1 MTSTTFNTQTNANY
15 AGNVAN
21 AVRQLFAALF
31 AKKPAVAG
39 QEATAERADE
49 TIWWLSSTAK
59 DVEAHSPN
67 LAAELRYIAARFG

>member
-1 MTSTTFNTQTNANY
+1 MNSTTFNTHTNANY
-15 AGNVAN
+15 AGNVVYA
-21 AVRQLFAALF
+21 ARQLFAALF
-31 AKKPAVAG
+31 ARKPAAVA
-39 QEATAERADE
+39 EATSERADE

>member
-1 MTSTTFNTQTNANY
+1 MTSTTYNTHTTANY

-31 AKKPAVAG
+31 AKKPAGVAE
-39 QEATAERADE
+39 EATAQRADE